1 MSESLQSVGAEVK
14 TARPAIVATAYPNFR
29 EFLNEELARR
39 CQSNPR
45 YSLRAF
51 ARSLQLQSSYLSKIL
66 RGERRATPKLV
77 RRVSPHLKFTPEL
90 TEFYEIQSKR
100 KPSNYIAP
108 QTKFQLLTAD
118 MFAAVSNWYH
128 FAIMELTLLEGFR
141 DDARWIA
148 SQLNIPIELVG
159 PAMDRLKRLNLIE
172 EVDGTVRCT
181 GNFSNAV
188 DPRVITRA
196 QQIMQKEL
204 LSLAISAMDR
214 FAPEERDQ
222 SSLTMAA
229 PAALLPEIK
238 SRIKAFRRELGS
250 FVEKSD
256 IKADR
261 VYHFTVSLYP
271 VSNKVTTLSSLSQ
284 KESV

>member
-1 MSESLQSVGAEVK
+1 MSESTQSAAVE
-14 TARPAIVATAYPNFR
+14 TRSTRPTQTATAYPNFR
-29 EFLNEELARR
+29 EFLAEELARR

-51 ARSLQLQSSYLSKIL
+51 ARSLQLQSSYLSKVL

-77 RRVSPHLKFTPEL
+77 RRVAPHLKFTQEL
-90 TEFYEIQSKR
+90 TEFYETQSKR
-100 KPSNYIAP
+100 KPSNFIAP

-141 DDARWIA
+141 EDTRWIA
-148 SQLNIPIELVG
+148 SQLNIPADLVS
-159 PAMDRLKRLNLIE
+159 PAIDRLKRLNLIE
-172 EVDGTVRCT
+172 EVDGTIRCT

-188 DPRVITRA
+188 DPRVISRA

-214 FAPEERDQ
+214 FSPDERDQ

-229 PAALLPEIK
+229 PVALLPEIK
-238 SRIKAFRRELGS
+238 SRIKNFRRELGS

-261 VYHFTVSLYP
+261 VYNFTVSLYP
-271 VSNKVTTLSSLSQ
+271 VSNTVTSLS
-284 KESV
+284 KKDHA